1 MGVAAAKLEQP
12 AVLPERTAV
21 AVAQIPH
28 LNEKA
33 SVDTTTISR
42 ATSGIP
48 QRVVVMP
55 GDTLWSIA
63 QRHGVSLKRLMAM
76 NQLSD
81 NHIEVG
87 QDLWLVYPPVSG
99 AREYKTAE

>member
-1 MGVAAAKLEQP
+1 
-12 AVLPERTAV
+12 
-21 AVAQIPH
+21 
-28 LNEKA
+28 
-33 SVDTTTISR
+33 
-42 ATSGIP
+42 
-48 QRVVVMP
+48 MP

-63 QRHGVSLKRLMAM
+63 QRHRVSLKRLMAV